1 MMSNELFTKQKN
13 KKSTKLRINVSYNEL
28 QQIQK
33 TCVFLNH
40 RKYKSSISRFE
51 HFECHFKK
59 ADELSR
65 SREFPNSITINIK
78 SSERYP
84 KDFRKTLKNI

>member
-33 TCVFLNH
+33 PCVFLNH

-51 HFECHFKK
+51 HFERHFKK
-59 ADELSR
+59 AE
-65 SREFPNSITINIK
+65 EEIK
-78 SSERYP
+78 SFERISKFNNNQY
-84 KDFRKTLKNI
+84 KVV